1 MFNRPIRYTAFFLA
15 LTFIIFSLLQYNDP
29 DPHIWIP
36 VYGIA
41 ALISISVGINRI
53 NIPVMLIAM
62 IFYFIGAIFMW
73 PATYEGVTLDMG
85 YKIEIEEARESLGL
99 LICGLAMAFYLFVSY
114 RRNRR
119 IKSF

>member
-15 LTFIIFSLLQYNDP
+15 FTFIVFCILQYNDP

-36 VYGIA
+36 IYGFA
-41 ALISISVGINRI
+41 ALISISVAINRI
-53 NIPVMLIAM
+53 SIPVMITAM
-62 IFYFIGAIFMW
+62 TLYFIGAIYMW

-99 LICGLAMAFYLFVSY
+99 LICGLAMAFFVFVAY

-119 IKSF
+119 IKTF